1 MKRPKQN
8 PALRKANAELEAE
21 LKKQI
26 ARVIPAAAILLWRKG
41 WRKLRIGR
49 RLVTAM
55 EVWGECADAGDKK
68 SMMQML
74 EEETGIEIQLTGYDK
89 SFHEL
94 SYLDAKAWDGHA
106 PSVPEL
112 IYIRH
117 QQKKWIA
124 PQILAA
130 ICISMYRDEHIGVD
144 RIAEFIVAVNSFM
157 DAHGDRLSEYREI
170 LEKETEFEFGELC
183 EKVGR

>member
-1 MKRPKQN
+1 
-8 PALRKANAELEAE
+8 
-21 LKKQI
+21 
-26 ARVIPAAAILLWRKG
+26 
-41 WRKLRIGR
+41 
-49 RLVTAM
+49 M

-117 QQKKWIA
+117 QKKKWIA

-130 ICISMYRDEHIGVD
+130 ICISMYRDEHMGID
-144 RIAEFIVAVNSFM
+144 RIAEFIVHTATDF
-157 DAHGDRLSEYREI
+157 LSI
-170 LEKETEFEFGELC
+170 
-183 EKVGR
+183 GRFWKKKQSLSSESSARKSGGSRWK